1 MYWFPRHSAHT
12 VTKFMDIVQIFEKA
26 VSWRRGWWWR
36 WTITPFGL
44 PADTNW
50 VGLIAN
56 WRFEVGS
63 SGWLAAAE

>member
-1 MYWFPRHSAHT
+1 
-12 VTKFMDIVQIFEKA
+12 MDIVQIFEKA

-63 SGWLAAAE
+63 SGWLAVAE